1 MPGSVENLIEGY
13 RSFRRTI
20 WPGQREA
27 YALLAEAGQSPQ
39 AAVIACSDS
48 RLDPSAIF
56 GAGPGGL
63 FVIRNVANLVP
74 PYAPDAAYHGTS
86 AALEFAVRGL
96 QVRTIIVM
104 GHAMCGGV
112 RALVQGAPGELSDF
126 VVPWM
131 HIAERA
137 RERTLACDDPAQQLD
152 ACEHETVRVSLEN
165 LMTFP
170 WIAERVQ
177 DGRLSLQGAFYGIA
191 KGTLELLGDDGRFK
205 EIV

>member
-1 MPGSVENLIEGY
+1 MHTPVENLVEGY
-13 RSFRRTI
+13 RSFRRTV
-20 WPGQREA
+20 WPKQREA
-27 YALLAEAGQSPQ
+27 YALLAEAGQSPL
-39 AAVIACSDS
+39 AAVVACSDS

-56 GAGPGGL
+56 GAVPGGL

-74 PYAPDAAYHGTS
+74 PYEPDAAYHGTS

-126 VVPWM
+126 VMPWM
-131 HIAERA
+131 RIAERA
-137 RERTLACDDPAQQLD
+137 RVRTLACDDPAEQLD

-170 WIAERVQ
+170 WIAERVAE
-177 DGRLSLQGAFYGIA
+177 GRLVLQGAFYGIA
-191 KGTLELLGDDGRFK
+191 KGTLELLNDDNQFLA
-205 EIV
+205 ID